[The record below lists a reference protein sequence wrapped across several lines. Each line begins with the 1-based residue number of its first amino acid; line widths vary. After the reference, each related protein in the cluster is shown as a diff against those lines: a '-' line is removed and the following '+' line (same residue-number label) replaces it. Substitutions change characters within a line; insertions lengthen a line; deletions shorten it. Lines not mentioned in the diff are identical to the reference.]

1 MSDPRVTE
9 GYQVCM
15 HDARSVAVDA
25 TAEDDYSEET
35 IALTYE
41 DKRSGI
47 VVVLRLTPDDASR
60 IGSAILRSV
69 QSLRTL
75 HQGHKP

>member
-1 MSDPRVTE
+1 MGGVLMTLDRMADEPSRVAAPIE
-9 GYQVCM
+9 APVI
-15 HDARSVAVDA
+15 
-25 TAEDDYSEET
+25 EET

-47 VVVLRLTPDDASR
+47 VVVLRLTPDDAFR